1 MDNPKIKNIVILG
14 GGTAGWMAAS
24 LLHKKWQPLG
34 IKITV
39 VESPDIG
46 IIGVG
51 EGSTPLLKVFFDSLD
66 ISESEWMPACNATYK
81 NGISFLNW
89 STVEGYEGY
98 FHPFPTSLDFATFGF
113 LYKYAAL
120 RRQGLDVLA
129 HPNRF
134 SLLANITEK
143 HLAPLPAENF
153 PFHFQ
158 YGYHFDSVL
167 IGKFLRERAK
177 EKGVEHIEATV
188 ESVEQH
194 DNGDIKSLKLNTGQ
208 DLAADFFIDCS
219 GFASILLQKT
229 LKVPFLPFAENLFND
244 SAIAVPTEIS
254 SDIPSETVSTALS
267 NGWVW
272 KIPLTNRFGNGYV
285 YSSKYTSPDEAET
298 ELRTHLGILDSDV
311 EARHLKMKVG
321 RTEETWRNNCVA
333 IGLSQGFI
341 EPLEATA
348 LQFVYSTIDEFS
360 TAFEEGELTNQY
372 REDFNARMNKNFEGI
387 RDYIVLHYKTNSR
400 TDTQYWIDNR
410 ENTNLSDNLRE
421 MLNVWYGIEDL
432 EAALTRLNIG
442 QYYSLRSWTCLLAGM
457 GIFPKQENLSAAD
470 EANAQAAISDLD
482 YVDNFLASCSLNFE
496 PHAKVLKTDMS
507 QGS

>member
-1 MDNPKIKNIVILG
+1 MNDPKIKNIVILG
-14 GGTAGWMAAS
+14 GGTAGWMTAN
-24 LLHKKWQPLG
+24 LLHKKWQHLG
-34 IKITV
+34 IQVTV

-66 ISESEWMPACNATYK
+66 IEESEWMPACNATYK
-81 NGISFLNW
+81 NGISFVDW
-89 STVEGYEGY
+89 STVAGYESY

-113 LYKYAAL
+113 LYKYSEL
-120 RRQGLDVLA
+120 RRQGLDLLA

-134 SLLANITEK
+134 SLLANLTEK
-143 HLAPLPAENF
+143 RLAPLPAESF

-177 EKGVEHIEATV
+177 EKGIIHIEATV
-188 ESVEQH
+188 E
-194 DNGDIKSLKLNTGQ
+194 NGDISSLQLNTGQ
-208 DLAADFFIDCS
+208 DLSADFFVDCS
-219 GFASILLQKT
+219 GFASILIQNT
-229 LKVPFLPFAENLFND
+229 LKVRFLSFAENLFND
-244 SAIAVPTEIS
+244 SAIAVPTEI
-254 SDIPSETVSTALS
+254 DPNLPSETISTALPH
-267 NGWVW
+267 GWVW

-285 YSSKYTSPDEAET
+285 YSSQYTTADEAET
-298 ELRTHLGILDSDV
+298 ELRTYLGILESDV

-321 RTEETWRNNCVA
+321 RTEQTWCNNCVA

-360 TAFEEGELTNQY
+360 TAFEEGKFTNQY
-372 REDFNARMNKNFEGI
+372 REDFNERMNKNFEGI

-400 TDTQYWIDNR
+400 NDTQYWIDNR
-410 ENTNLSDNLRE
+410 ENQNLSDNLKE

-442 QYYSLRSWTCLLAGM
+442 QYYSQRSWTCLLAGM
-457 GIFPKQENLSAAD
+457 GIFPRQENLSAAD
-470 EANAQAAISDLD
+470 EANMLAAQSDLD
-482 YVDNFLASCSLNFE
+482 YVDNFIAGCSLNFQ
-496 PHAKVLKTDMS
+496 PHAKVLASD
-507 QGS
+507 

>member
-1 MDNPKIKNIVILG
+1 MNDSKIKNIVILG
-14 GGTAGWMAAS
+14 GGTAGWMAAN
-24 LLHKKWQPLG
+24 LLHKKWQHLG
-34 IKITV
+34 IQVTV

-66 ISESEWMPACNATYK
+66 IEESEWMPACNATYK
-81 NGISFLNW
+81 NGISFVDW
-89 STVEGYEGY
+89 STVAGYESY

-113 LYKYAAL
+113 LYKYSAL
-120 RRQGLDVLA
+120 RRQGLDLLA

-134 SLLANITEK
+134 SLLANLTEK
-143 HLAPLPAENF
+143 RLAPLPAESF

-177 EKGVEHIEATV
+177 EKGIIHIEATV

-194 DNGDIKSLKLNTGQ
+194 DNGDIKSLKLNTEQ
-208 DLAADFFIDCS
+208 DLSADFFVDCS
-219 GFASILLQKT
+219 GFASILIQKT
-229 LKVPFLPFAENLFND
+229 LKVRFLPFAENLFND
-244 SAIAVPTEIS
+244 SAIAVPTEI
-254 SDIPSETVSTALS
+254 DPNLPSETVSTALS

-285 YSSKYTSPDEAET
+285 YSSQYTTPDEAEI
-298 ELRTHLGILDSDV
+298 ELRTHLGILESDA

-321 RTEETWRNNCVA
+321 RTEQTWCKNCVA

-360 TAFEEGELTNQY
+360 TAFEEGEFTNQY
-372 REDFNARMNKNFEGI
+372 REDFNDRMNKNFEGI

-400 TDTQYWIDNR
+400 IDTQYWIDNR
-410 ENTNLSDNLRE
+410 ENQNLSDNLKE
-421 MLNVWYGIEDL
+421 MLNVWYGVEDL

-442 QYYSLRSWTCLLAGM
+442 QYYSQRSWTCLLAGM
-457 GIFPKQENLSAAD
+457 GIFPRQENLSVAD
-470 EANAQAAISDLD
+470 EANLQAAQSDLD
-482 YVDNFLASCSLNFE
+482 YVDNFLSGCSLNFQ
-496 PHAKVLKTDMS
+496 PHARVLVSD
-507 QGS
+507 

>member
-1 MDNPKIKNIVILG
+1 MNDSKIKNIVILG
-14 GGTAGWMAAS
+14 GGTAGWMTAN
-24 LLHKKWQPLG
+24 LLHKKWQHLG
-34 IKITV
+34 IQVTV

-66 ISESEWMPACNATYK
+66 IEESEWMPACNATYK
-81 NGISFLNW
+81 NGISFVDW
-89 STVEGYEGY
+89 STVAGYESY

-113 LYKYAAL
+113 LYKYSEL
-120 RRQGLDVLA
+120 RRQGLDLLA

-134 SLLANITEK
+134 SLLANLTEK
-143 HLAPLPAENF
+143 RLAPLPAESF

-177 EKGVEHIEATV
+177 EKGIIHIEATV

-208 DLAADFFIDCS
+208 DLSADFFVDCS
-219 GFASILLQKT
+219 GFASILIQNT
-229 LKVPFLPFAENLFND
+229 LKVRFLSFAENLFND
-244 SAIAVPTEIS
+244 SAIAVPTEI
-254 SDIPSETVSTALS
+254 DPNLPSETISTALPH
-267 NGWVW
+267 GWVW

-285 YSSKYTSPDEAET
+285 YSSQYTTPDEAET
-298 ELRTHLGILDSDV
+298 ELRTHLGILESDA

-321 RTEETWRNNCVA
+321 RTEQTWCNNCVA

-360 TAFEEGELTNQY
+360 TAFEEGKFTNQY
-372 REDFNARMNKNFEGI
+372 REDFNERMNKNFEGI

-400 TDTQYWIDNR
+400 IDTQYWIDNR
-410 ENTNLSDNLRE
+410 ENQNLSDNLKE

-442 QYYSLRSWTCLLAGM
+442 QYYSQRSWTCLLAGM
-457 GIFPKQENLSAAD
+457 GIFPRQENLSAAD
-470 EANAQAAISDLD
+470 EANMQAAQSDLD
-482 YVDNFLASCSLNFE
+482 YVDKFIAGCSLNFQ
-496 PHAKVLKTDMS
+496 PHAKVLASD
-507 QGS
+507 